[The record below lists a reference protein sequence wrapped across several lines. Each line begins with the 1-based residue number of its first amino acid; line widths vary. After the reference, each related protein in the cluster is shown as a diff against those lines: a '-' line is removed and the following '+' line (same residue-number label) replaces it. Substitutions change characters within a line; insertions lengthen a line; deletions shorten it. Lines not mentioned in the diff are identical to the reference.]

1 MSNEKLVGYVIT
13 DSNVS
18 PCRSKVSYG
27 ASDQCQLWEVYKT
40 KDNYGET
47 DLEFYCVK
55 TNIDESQ
62 YKNEYNGL
70 PLLRSWECNVYR
82 EL

>member
-1 MSNEKLVGYVIT
+1 M
-13 DSNVS
+13 S

-27 ASDQCQLWEVYKT
+27 ASDQYQLWEVYKT

-47 DLEFYCVK
+47 DLEFYCVE

-62 YKNEYNGL
+62 YKNEYKGL